1 VKRLLGGEAYCLTG
15 YGIKS
20 ILYQFLENKEITMNE
35 NNVITSEGICACRDS
50 LIRRAKCKGVPENSA
65 SDVADSAIASVLEQ
79 DKSKYTLA
87 YLFKTLSNKLINRFR
102 QKKRM
107 VNLEDDTQILDI
119 HYKKS
124 MLLDNVIESS
134 ENAAFFKE
142 LFQLLSSREE
152 QIFQLYYIQ
161 GKKRAE
167 VVKIMNIT
175 QGALGNSLRGI
186 EKKTELARIRSQHQ
200 D

>member
-1 VKRLLGGEAYCLTG
+1 MMK
-15 YGIKS
+15 
-20 ILYQFLENKEITMNE
+20 ENT
-35 NNVITSEGICACRDS
+35 VITSENICACRDS
-50 LIRRAKCKGVPENSA
+50 LIRQAKYKGVSANSA

-79 DKSKYTLA
+79 DESKYTLA
-87 YLFKTLSNKLINRFR
+87 YLFRTFSNKLINRFR

-107 VNLEDDTQILDI
+107 INLDDDTQISDRY
-119 HYKKS
+119 YKKS

-142 LFQLLSSREE
+142 LFQLLSAREE

-186 EKKTELARIRSQHQ
+186 EKKAELARIRSQHQ